1 MLTIDE
7 LKKKILP
14 VAKKH
19 NIEEIYLF
27 GSYARGEA
35 TINSDIDLLLK
46 VPKKA
51 TFFSI
56 AEFIVEAEETLGKTL
71 DYILDS
77 ELLLK
82 DNEYLAENI
91 NRDKILL
98 CSRKDLKYNVKT
110 AG

>member
-1 MLTIDE
+1 MVTTLTINE
-7 LKKKILP
+7 LRKKILP
-14 VAKKH
+14 IAKKH
-19 NIEEIYLF
+19 SIEEIYLF

-98 CSRKDLKYNVKT
+98 CIVEKI
-110 AG
+110 

>member
-1 MLTIDE
+1 MVVTTLTINE
-7 LKKKILP
+7 LRKKILP
-14 VAKKH
+14 IAKKH
-19 NIEEIYLF
+19 SIEEIYLF

-98 CSRKDLKYNVKT
+98 CIVEKI
-110 AG
+110 